1 MDKKQKGGVLFYSA
15 LAILGYIVYK
25 VITTK

>member
-1 MDKKQKGGVLFYSA
+1 MDKKQKGGVLFYGA

-25 VITTK
+25 VLTTK